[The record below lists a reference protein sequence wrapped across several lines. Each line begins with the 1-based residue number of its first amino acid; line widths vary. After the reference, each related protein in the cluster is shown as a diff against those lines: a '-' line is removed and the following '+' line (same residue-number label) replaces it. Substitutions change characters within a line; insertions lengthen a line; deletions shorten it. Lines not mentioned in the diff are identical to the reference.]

1 MKKSNT
7 TLFKIG
13 NVMGDILDQL
23 LIDARQSLQKIA
35 EKCDTYRQKVWR
47 KQNKLEESNA
57 IWGYTAIVN
66 EEKLGWRLF
75 MVLMKTRPMTQEL
88 AQRQIQRV
96 QKDIPGQMD
105 VRLIDVY
112 HLTGTYD
119 WVVIFAAKNWA
130 TARKYFDNLRQE
142 YWDLTLEK
150 PELSNVAFTPIRCGK
165 VNPEIERLTEF
176 VSPDVT
182 KL

>member
-7 TLFKIG
+7 TLFKIS
-13 NVMGDILDQL
+13 DILDQL

-47 KQNKLEESNA
+47 EQNKLEESHA
-57 IWGYTAIVN
+57 IWGYTAVVD

-75 MVLMKTRPMTQEL
+75 MVLLKTRPMTTEF
-88 AQRQIQRV
+88 AQHQIQRIRE
-96 QKDIPGQMD
+96 DIPGTMA

-119 WVVIFAAKNWA
+119 WIVVFAAKNWA
-130 TARKYFDNLRQE
+130 TARKYFDNLRKA
-142 YWDLTLEK
+142 YWESLLEK
-150 PELSNVAFTPIRCGK
+150 PELCSVAFTPIRWGK
-165 VNPEIERLTEF
+165 VNPELENLQEF
-176 VSPDVT
+176 VSP
-182 KL
+182 